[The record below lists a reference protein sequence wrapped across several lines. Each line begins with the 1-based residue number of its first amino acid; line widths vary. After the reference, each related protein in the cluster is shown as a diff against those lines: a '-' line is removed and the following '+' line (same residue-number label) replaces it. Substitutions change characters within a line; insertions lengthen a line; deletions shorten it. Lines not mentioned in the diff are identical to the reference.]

1 MKVLFLDFL
10 HDNADEMGVVI
21 LAYAVSYLDI
31 VQSYLNGNGWDI
43 NHFLLGTAGQFIYIL
58 FAYLAGKRRAGAN
71 VDRVGKNLVALFLG
85 GAIGMLTLPFA
96 PFERSLILSTIGIGI
111 GFSFQAV
118 WKRFLAKYVDK
129 LFAESE
135 ESSGSINKFSEG
147 EDRPNDPPR

>member
-10 HDNADEMGVVI
+10 HDNADEMGMVF
-21 LAYAVSYLDI
+21 LAYTVSYLDI

-58 FAYLAGKRRAGAN
+58 FAYLSGKQRSGGG
-71 VDRVGKNLVALFLG
+71 VDIVGKNIVSLFLG
-85 GAIGMLTLPFA
+85 GTVAMLTLPFT
-96 PFERSLILSTIGIGI
+96 PFERELLLSTIGVGI

-118 WKRFLAKYVDK
+118 WKRFLAKYIDK

-135 ESSGSINKFSEG
+135 ESSDSINKL
-147 EDRPNDPPR
+147 